1 MKVWIDQERCTGS
14 GLCELIEP
22 EVFLIGAE
30 GLAQVQQDGQPLP
43 PGPAG
48 MAVVPTE
55 FESTVLEAQ
64 RGCPG
69 GCIEISDED

>member
-22 EVFLIGAE
+22 EVFLLGE
-30 GLAQVQQDGQPLP
+30 DGLAQVRQDGRALP
-43 PGPAG
+43 PGPEGKAL
-48 MAVVPTE
+48 VPAE
-55 FESTVLEAQ
+55 YEDTVLEAQ